1 VDLLV
6 AALSAA
12 LGFADLPALLPQARD
27 AALRFA
33 PKAVLVELRVSI
45 EDADPRPVFAFFD
58 GESEQAKDLFVEV
71 SVKSGAPSVRLL
83 RELKRDDRPPALDL
97 SRAVSWTTLRFPS
110 GQAAIRWEP
119 LRLRARSDGA
129 PCWRA
134 KVKDVGP
141 VYFDGRSGEPSAA
154 CADPFKAR

>member
-1 VDLLV
+1 VHLLV
-6 AALSAA
+6 AALVAS
-12 LGFADLPALLPQARD
+12 LGFADLPALLPPARE
-27 AALRFA
+27 AAVRFA
-33 PKAVLVELRVSI
+33 PKAELIELRVSI

-58 GESEQAKDLFVEV
+58 GQSEEAKDLVVEV

-83 RELKRDDRPPALDL
+83 REPKRDHRPPALDL
-97 SRAVSWTTLRFPS
+97 SRAASWTALRFPD
-110 GQAAIRWEP
+110 GQTPIRWEP

-141 VYFDGRSGEPSAA
+141 VYFDARSGEPSAA
-154 CADPFKAR
+154 CRQPFTVR